1 MRMVQNTKSFKTL
14 LIMFLL
20 VFPILV
26 IGCNGDKQKTDS
38 GPIGASDTPPQ
49 SGEII
54 GTVSRAD
61 GSAIP
66 GVSVE
71 VTGIN
76 LIGKKIAFT
85 GDNGTYR
92 LQGLPTGSYKA
103 VYSQE
108 GLQTVTK
115 KGINVSLGMTYQ
127 LNVTMSQ

>member
-1 MRMVQNTKSFKTL
+1 MVQNTKSFKTL

-20 VFPILV
+20 VIPILV
-26 IGCNGDKQKTDS
+26 VGCNGDKQKTDS

-71 VTGIN
+71 VTSIN
-76 LIGKKIAFT
+76 LIGKKMVVT
-85 GDNGTYR
+85 GYNGTYR

-103 VYSQE
+103 VYTQE
-108 GLQTVTK
+108 GFQTVTK
-115 KGINVSLGMTYQ
+115 TGITVDSGLTYKLDVIMRQ
-127 LNVTMSQ
+127 

>member
-1 MRMVQNTKSFKTL
+1 MRMVQNTKYFKTL
-14 LIMFLL
+14 LIVFLL
-20 VFPILV
+20 VIPILV
-26 IGCNGDKQKTDS
+26 VGCNGDKQKTDS
-38 GPIGASDTPPQ
+38 GPIGASNTPPQ

-76 LIGKKIAFT
+76 LIGKKMVVA

-92 LQGLPTGSYKA
+92 LQGLPIGSYKA
-103 VYSQE
+103 VYTQE
-108 GLQTVTK
+108 GFQTVTK
-115 KGINVSLGMTYQ
+115 QASPWIQV
-127 LNVTMSQ
+127 